1 MVTKSRCETENQ
13 CEIEINSLQ
22 ESSESY
28 QFPQQRAEPCKQTKK
43 KKTKEERKW
52 RWYERKWTQG
62 TGFIKGGGGGCLKV
76 CLKCRTSQKCVSQSK
91 RRAKKGEN
99 LYYQYGVVLSRT
111 TAKVRCDR
119 YQKEENMHKPWRVL
133 WLYQNRSCR
142 PSLVVTEWR
151 NMTMCVL

>member
-1 MVTKSRCETENQ
+1 MRLKISGRLKLILFRRAVEAIS
-13 CEIEINSLQ
+13 
-22 ESSESY
+22 
-28 QFPQQRAEPCKQTKK
+28 FPSKEPSCANILKK
-43 KKTKEERKW
+43 KKKKGENKKKRKW
-52 RWYERKWTQG
+52 RWYERKQTQG

-91 RRAKKGEN
+91 RRAKKGGN

-133 WLYQNRSCR
+133 
-142 PSLVVTEWR
+142 
-151 NMTMCVL
+151 